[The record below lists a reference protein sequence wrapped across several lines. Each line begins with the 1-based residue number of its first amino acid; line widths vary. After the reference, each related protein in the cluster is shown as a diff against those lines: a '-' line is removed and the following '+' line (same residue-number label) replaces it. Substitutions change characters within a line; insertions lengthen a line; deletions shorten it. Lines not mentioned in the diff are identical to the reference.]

1 MEPWQWLLPSGIALL
16 AIAAHLRRR
25 ILIRLMEWSLWVWVL
40 RDVIPSI
47 RFSLH
52 STKMTGRQYRVGYSL
67 LQPGDIILSRN
78 DRALTTICI
87 PGYWSHALLCVGR
100 IDRGDAYEIAEMV
113 GTGFVKSDFFD
124 TCHQA
129 DHVIILRCPE
139 WDLDYARDVIAR
151 CMSYDG
157 LPYDFKFAFGVRA
170 LYCSELIYQADFEH
184 RLKLT
189 TADMMGLGIVEYV
202 SAQDIREAGN
212 VDVVWDSDQKAT
224 AAGSEI

>member
-16 AIAAHLRRR
+16 AIMAHLRRR
-25 ILIRLMEWSLWVWVL
+25 ILIRLMNWSLYIWVL
-40 RDVIPSI
+40 KDVIPSI

-52 STKMTGRQYRVGYSL
+52 HTRMIGRQYREGYSL

-78 DRALTTICI
+78 DRALTTFCI
-87 PGYWSHALLCVGR
+87 PGYWTHALLCVGHVH
-100 IDRGDAYEIAEMV
+100 RGDAYEVAEMV

-129 DHVIILRCPE
+129 DHVIILRCPQ
-139 WDLDYARDVIAR
+139 WDWEYRAKVIR
-151 CMSYDG
+151 VCKGYDG
-157 LPYDFKFAFGVRA
+157 LPYDFVFTFGTRA

-184 RLKLT
+184 RLHVT

-202 SAQDIREAGN
+202 SAQDIREACN
-212 VDVVWDSDQKAT
+212 VDVVWDSDQKGEGKA
-224 AAGSEI
+224 